1 MSESVFGNVAAILDY
16 NTSNVGLRG
25 AIGGISVDVRFN
37 SFETPAELRNYGNYG
52 DTPFNRTIF
61 YNYIPELR

>member
-25 AIGGISVDVRFN
+25 AIGITVTGITVTV
-37 SFETPAELRNYGNYG
+37 ELR
-52 DTPFNRTIF
+52 
-61 YNYIPELR
+61 